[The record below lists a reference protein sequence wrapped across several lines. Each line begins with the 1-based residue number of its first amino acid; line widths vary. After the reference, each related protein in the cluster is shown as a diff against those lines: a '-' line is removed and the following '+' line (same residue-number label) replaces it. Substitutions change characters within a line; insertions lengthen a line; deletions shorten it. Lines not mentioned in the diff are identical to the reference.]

1 MDMRLFTAT
10 CVVLL
15 LANASQHAVAQPVNT
30 GVTGN
35 WKAGVVY
42 TEESVGDGLPVLAL
56 DRSDWPNH
64 RSGQFI
70 HSHAWRSIR
79 AELNATHA
87 SGWRIAALVRSEAWL
102 DANADA
108 VSLAAYEAT
117 RSDPEIALSY
127 TPEARSQGW
136 QGAGVMVGTPWF
148 KLDGGG
154 RWKIQGNAEL
164 LQLRKL
170 QTAALAG
177 SVVYQGGETYEFD
190 LRSQRA
196 NTSIS
201 GPYLG
206 QSGDSG
212 LGATLS
218 LALQGRPTPGWE
230 IQLRADDLA
239 SRLSWSDLATDTNAL
254 NSQVIIRAPDGSL
267 EYAPLLTGQ
276 KTLQQTK
283 RQIGVNWQARVA
295 WSVFQDLGRLGTAT
309 LRASR
314 KADIS
319 QLWLGWDSGKAGRT
333 NPHWRLELE
342 PSMSAAKAE
351 LFWGGWQLS
360 AASDG
365 KGLDTQYRQLSLG
378 WQTDF

>member
-1 MDMRLFTAT
+1 MNTRIFTVTCTVLF
-10 CVVLL
+10 

-30 GVTGN
+30 DATGN
-35 WKAGVVY
+35 WKAGALY

-64 RSGQFI
+64 RSGPTI
-70 HSHAWRSIR
+70 NSHAWRSIR

-87 SGWRIAALVRSEAWL
+87 NGWRVAALARTEAWL
-102 DANADA
+102 DSNADA
-108 VSLAAYEAT
+108 VSLAAFEAT
-117 RSDPEIALSY
+117 HSDPAIARSY
-127 TPEARSQGW
+127 KPEARSQGW

-154 RWKIQGNAEL
+154 LWQIQGNAEL

-170 QTAALAG
+170 RTAELAG
-177 SVVYQGGETYEFD
+177 SVAYQGGGTYDFD

-206 QSGDSG
+206 QSGESG
-212 LGATLS
+212 LGASLS
-218 LALQGRPTPGWE
+218 LALQGRPAPGWE

-239 SRLSWSDLATDTNAL
+239 SRLTWSDLATDTNAL
-254 NSQVIIRAPDGSL
+254 NSQVTSRAPDGTL

-276 KTLQQTK
+276 KALRQTK
-283 RQIGVNWQARVA
+283 RQIGVNWHARVA
-295 WSVFQDLGRLGTAT
+295 WSAFQDLGQLGTAT
-309 LRASR
+309 LRTSR

-319 QLWLGWDSGKAGRT
+319 QLWLGWDSGNAGRT
-333 NPHWRLELE
+333 QPHWRLEFE
-342 PSMSAAKAE
+342 PSMSAARAE
-351 LFWGGWQLS
+351 IFWGGWQIS
-360 AASDG
+360 VATDG
-365 KGLDTQYRQLSLG
+365 KGLDTQYRQLRLG
-378 WQTDF
+378 WQTVF